1 VSKDLINLSH
11 GNGGAFFHEL
21 LNKVIHPAFSPEGSE
36 AQDPGD
42 AYLLE
47 PNQGAL
53 AFATDTHVISPR
65 FFPGGDIGS
74 LAAHGTMNDLAVMG
88 ARPRWLSCG
97 LILEEGFEIEEL
109 KNILESLAKAAKDD
123 GVKIVTGD
131 TKVVERGAADGLYIN
146 TSGIGTLCPN
156 APKGISSVRE
166 DDVVIVSGTLGDHG
180 LAIYSRREGIS
191 MESDLTSDSASIW
204 PLVERAMEACSTIRC
219 MRDPTR
225 GGLATT
231 LNEWCVGKP
240 WGILLDE
247 SSIPLRDS
255 VKGLCE
261 LLGFDPLYVANEGK
275 VIMVVPPEEAN
286 RALASLKSHPL
297 GQDAAVIGR
306 IRSQSAGKVCLRTP
320 IGGERIVDML
330 RGDQLPRIC

>member
-1 VSKDLINLSH
+1 
-11 GNGGAFFHEL
+11 
-21 LNKVIHPAFSPEGSE
+21 
-36 AQDPGD
+36 
-42 AYLLE
+42 
-47 PNQGAL
+47 
-53 AFATDTHVISPR
+53 
-65 FFPGGDIGS
+65 
-74 LAAHGTMNDLAVMG
+74 
-88 ARPRWLSCG
+88 
-97 LILEEGFEIEEL
+97 
-109 KNILESLAKAAKDD
+109 
-123 GVKIVTGD
+123 
-131 TKVVERGAADGLYIN
+131 
-146 TSGIGTLCPN
+146 
-156 APKGISSVRE
+156 
-166 DDVVIVSGTLGDHG
+166 
-180 LAIYSRREGIS
+180 
-191 MESDLTSDSASIW
+191 
-204 PLVERAMEACSTIRC
+204 